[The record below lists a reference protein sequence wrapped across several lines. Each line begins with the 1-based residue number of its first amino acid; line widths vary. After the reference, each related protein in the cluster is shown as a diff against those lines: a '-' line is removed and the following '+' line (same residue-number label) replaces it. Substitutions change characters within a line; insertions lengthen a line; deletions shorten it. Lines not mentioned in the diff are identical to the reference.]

1 MSKDFARAYRPL
13 KLSDVVGQ
21 TVPKALLQGRL
32 DRGEPT
38 QAWMFS
44 GPPGTGKTTVARL
57 VAMGLNCK
65 EGPTSEPCGE
75 CPSCRAI
82 LAGRSEW
89 VFELNA
95 GANGGID
102 TLREVIDELRRP
114 VPNTAWR
121 VLILD
126 ECQAMT
132 QAAQTALLKPLEEP
146 PPRTVIVL
154 ATTHPQGIQQAI
166 RSRCEPI
173 QFKSLVEADLVG
185 LLQEVAQA
193 EGLDLEDALVQE
205 LAVRANGSPRNA
217 LKNLSLWADN
227 ADLFSLQGVQQ
238 LDLLATRVLRFLS
251 EGDLALAMQAGTQL
265 TRACVTEH
273 GTGAAAL
280 QVLAEQIYN
289 ALSVQQ
295 LGLQADELGLEEEA
309 WVCLR
314 KAADRCTPERI
325 GAWSDLV
332 WEAWG
337 RADGALLR
345 VEALVGLTVVR
356 MSKTEGAAP
365 AAVVPAA
372 PAPAAA
378 PTGSV
383 MGRGKKKPAAPA
395 PPAAGGALDQDAMVA
410 AAAGSPNVQSLLK
423 KAEFRS
429 LEGGLLTLGS
439 SSVMTRK
446 RLKSVAGDVV
456 EILAAQGVR
465 ELEVVA

>member
-1 MSKDFARAYRPL
+1 MKDLARAYRPL
-13 KLSDVVGQ
+13 KLSDVIGQ
-21 TVPKALLQGRL
+21 EVPKGLLKGRL
-32 DRGEPT
+32 DQGEPA

-44 GPPGTGKTTVARL
+44 GPPGTGKTTMARI
-57 VAMGLNCK
+57 VAMGLNCA

-75 CPSCRAI
+75 CPSCRMI

-95 GANGGID
+95 GANGGIE

-146 PPRTVIVL
+146 PARTVIVL

-166 RSRCEPI
+166 RSRCESVL
-173 QFKSLVEADLVG
+173 FKSLVAGDLVG
-185 LLQEVAQA
+185 LLKGVVKS
-193 EGLDLEDALVQE
+193 EGLKLPEGLVEQ
-205 LAVRANGSPRNA
+205 LAAKANGSPRGA

-227 ADLFSLQGVQQ
+227 PDLFELQGTQQ
-238 LDLLATRVLRFLS
+238 LDLLATRVLRSLS
-251 EGDLALAMQAGTQL
+251 EGDLAPAMLAGTQL

-273 GTGAAAL
+273 GTGASAL
-280 QVLAEQIYN
+280 QVMAEQIYN

-314 KAADRCTPERI
+314 KAADRASAERL

-332 WEAWG
+332 WDAWG
-337 RADGALLR
+337 KADGALLR
-345 VEALVGLTVVR
+345 VEALVGLTVCR
-356 MSKTEGAAP
+356 MSKTDGVPAAAVAAAPPSAP
-365 AAVVPAA
+365 AAT
-372 PAPAAA
+372 

-383 MGRGKKKPAAPA
+383 MGRGKKKPAASAA
-395 PPAAGGALDQDAMVA
+395 PTSGPLDQDAMVA
-410 AAAGSPNVQSLLK
+410 AAAGNLNVQGLLK
-423 KAEFRS
+423 KAELRS

-439 SSVMTRK
+439 SSLMTRK

-465 ELEVVA
+465 EVEIVA